1 LFREKKDAGYKAFVV
16 DGWNGYHRKE
26 RLKLHVGDVGGLHY
40 NAMKKCDD
48 LLQRDQHIDVAFHK
62 LSNAAK
68 SAYFTQLNG
77 AIDTA
82 RLLLNQGLTF
92 RGHDESKESYNTG
105 NFLEVYDCLAE
116 HDPDL
121 QKEVGTALRALN
133 SSMVAPEI

>member
-16 DGWNGYHRKE
+16 DGWNGYNRKDNL
-26 RLKLHVGDVGGLHY
+26 RLHVGNVGGLHY

-62 LSNAAK
+62 LSDATK
-68 SAYFTQLNG
+68 IAYFTRLNG
-77 AIDTA
+77 SIDTT
-82 RLLLNQGLTF
+82 RSLLNQGLAF
-92 RGHDESKESYNTG
+92 RSFDKSKKSYNKR

-121 QKEVGTALRALN
+121 RKGCGYC
-133 SSMVAPEI
+133 M